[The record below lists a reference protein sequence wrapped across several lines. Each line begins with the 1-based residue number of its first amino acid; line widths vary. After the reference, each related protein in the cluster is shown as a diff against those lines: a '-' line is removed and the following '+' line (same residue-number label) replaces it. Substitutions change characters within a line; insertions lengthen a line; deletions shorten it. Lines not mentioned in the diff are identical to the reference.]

1 MEINTEKHVQLI
13 FITLSHC
20 NQFSKIIF
28 YKELQK
34 NFPLEVGESNECI
47 VFYYA
52 QIIFAF

>member
-34 NFPLEVGESNECI
+34 NFPLEVGESNEYI